1 MTKNALLLILSLFSF
16 FHASSFTSTLLD
28 IYINRVTGEQ
38 LGSDG
43 SGTNN
48 LRVIDVREWNYVI
61 EEKGGPNSSPGIR
74 ELHKNS
80 YVITA
85 NEKQIQKEI
94 QKVADDTFR
103 EGIEN
108 QVFIVLNVNTG
119 KIFAIRDWLPE
130 SRTNKGIIINTYRVG
145 LNSAPRVGEGLMLL
159 AQLHGHPKEMQ
170 RNKRNIRSVSEFD
183 IETAKYLGITIFAID
198 AFDSVDKFDVFQSRI
213 SQKRSTGFHIHMSSK
228 NGSVK
233 KFVGQTFGKNGLNT
247 FSFSN
252 YFDLMLRKNEYTQA
266 L

>member
-1 MTKNALLLILSLFSF
+1 MTKNVILLVLSLISF
-16 FHASSFTSTLLD
+16 FPASSFTGVFLD

-85 NEKQIQKEI
+85 NEKQIQREI

-103 EGIEN
+103 EGMEN

-119 KIFAIRDWLPE
+119 KIFALRDWIPE
-130 SRTNKGIIINTYRVG
+130 YRTNKEIIINTYRIG
-145 LNSAPRVGEGLMLL
+145 RDGAPRVGEGLMLL
-159 AQLHGHPKEMQ
+159 AQLHSHPKENQ
-170 RNKRNIRSVSEFD
+170 RGKRNIRSVSEFD
-183 IETAKYLGITIFAID
+183 METAEYLGITIFAID
-198 AFDSVDKFDVFQSRI
+198 PLILLINLTHFNLELLI
-213 SQKRSTGFHIHMSSK
+213 S
-228 NGSVK
+228 
-233 KFVGQTFGKNGLNT
+233 
-247 FSFSN
+247 
-252 YFDLMLRKNEYTQA
+252 A